1 MDSGPSREPD
11 GLNSTAAQGKSTVKG
26 STKRQP
32 KDSTKPKPLP
42 NAAGTRFQC
51 PRCPKNFS
59 RIENLTRHQAN
70 HEDVGKF
77 ACVICRKRFTRSD
90 LLNRHRRI
98 HRSQAEGTKPH
109 VTNASPSGV
118 PSFDTQAPQDDRP
131 SASQESSSNLS
142 NPAPKP
148 AYQNQM
154 QHVYSNQ
161 VQDMYQQPLPGRSA
175 SMIPNQQVQAQGL
188 TSLMEA
194 ALAPQEAFSFTPVE
208 NVSPSLWDGF
218 MRFGDTIT
226 PYMGTYDA
234 DMSWTLDYLPPET
247 SPNYLLDQDMLG
259 AFDDFDQGPYAYQ
272 QPVQYNQ
279 PTVKTED
286 DEADDEDANDWPDKV
301 EKPSGPERPPNRV
314 IPFQI
319 LPISWQSV
327 LDEARTSGFSPTTIR
342 PFQTLN
348 EPLRQLLL
356 SDLNGLNF
364 KNELSRPEISDA
376 MFPPVEVL
384 DFFLRLYVRYIQPRF
399 PVLHLPTFDVYNSPP
414 LLLVAM
420 MFLGSSHSSTDRGRF
435 SRLFHEHLRIACI
448 RIQEID
454 KKYLRSVD
462 NVLTYFLLCLA
473 GTWSG
478 SKHSYEFA
486 EGGRG
491 ILVTACRRSRLLDC
505 RQSARIE
512 PDQRSRRSPLEA
524 SWLAWIETEKRKRL
538 GLSIYI
544 FDCQYPA
551 LFNNQPYVSKA
562 ETTNCVFPCSEEYWE
577 APTSEAWKMLLGP
590 ADTPPST
597 YYLHALNCCLLRKWV
612 KPPPPIAKTGE
623 FGKVVLIYALHTHI
637 FEWRQ
642 ATSMLNPTG
651 LMGTFGNS
659 AHDMGEG
666 LRERRRWLVDGLD
679 SFDEC
684 YTPGMS
690 VAACLLHHLGYV
702 SLDVS
707 LSDMH
712 LVAGRSVNKNDA
724 NFAEQNLKHW
734 ANSEISDKTM
744 NHVFQMLG
752 LCHQCI
758 IAGTATDSSYE
769 IAVCLF
775 TGGMVCWAFAKLR
788 RNAPREQYV
797 EQVRK
802 ASMAL
807 RQMGCWRMCSMFG
820 RILTGFEVPKQG

>member
-1 MDSGPSREPD
+1 MLRERGFSAPDVPRISAALRTLLDIRQTVSRGPSQQTKTDHLPD
-11 GLNSTAAQGKSTVKG
+11 
-26 STKRQP
+26 
-32 KDSTKPKPLP
+32 
-42 NAAGTRFQC
+42 
-51 PRCPKNFS
+51 
-59 RIENLTRHQAN
+59 
-70 HEDVGKF
+70 EDVGKF

-208 NVSPSLWDGF
+208 NVNPSLWDGF

-454 KKYLRSVD
+454 KKY
-462 NVLTYFLLCLA
+462 
-473 GTWSG
+473 
-478 SKHSYEFA
+478 
-486 EGGRG
+486 
-491 ILVTACRRSRLLDC
+491 
-505 RQSARIE
+505 
-512 PDQRSRRSPLEA
+512 
-524 SWLAWIETEKRKRL
+524 
-538 GLSIYI
+538 
-544 FDCQYPA
+544 
-551 LFNNQPYVSKA
+551 VS
-562 ETTNCVFPCSEEYWE
+562 
-577 APTSEAWKMLLGP
+577 
-590 ADTPPST
+590 
-597 YYLHALNCCLLRKWV
+597 
-612 KPPPPIAKTGE
+612 
-623 FGKVVLIYALHTHI
+623 VLI
-637 FEWRQ
+637 
-642 ATSMLNPTG
+642 
-651 LMGTFGNS
+651 
-659 AHDMGEG
+659 
-666 LRERRRWLVDGLD
+666 
-679 SFDEC
+679 
-684 YTPGMS
+684 
-690 VAACLLHHLGYV
+690 
-702 SLDVS
+702 
-707 LSDMH
+707 
-712 LVAGRSVNKNDA
+712 
-724 NFAEQNLKHW
+724 
-734 ANSEISDKTM
+734 
-744 NHVFQMLG
+744 
-752 LCHQCI
+752 
-758 IAGTATDSSYE
+758 
-769 IAVCLF
+769 
-775 TGGMVCWAFAKLR
+775 
-788 RNAPREQYV
+788 
-797 EQVRK
+797 
-802 ASMAL
+802 AS
-807 RQMGCWRMCSMFG
+807 C
-820 RILTGFEVPKQG
+820 